1 MDMTEQPAKILIVD
15 DIPETRDLI
24 EKILK
29 FEQGIEVVGSVSEG
43 ESVVD
48 AIKETSADV
57 VLMDLHL
64 SGIDGIEATK
74 LLKEKYPWVQVIIIS
89 TSEGTPDEYRRA
101 MKAGAS
107 DFVTKDKFLKQA
119 SL

>member
-1 MDMTEQPAKILIVD
+1 MSERPARVLIVD
-15 DIPETRDLI
+15 DVAETRDLI

-29 FEQGIEVVGSVSEG
+29 FEPGIEVVGSVSEG

-48 AIKETSADV
+48 ALGDTSADV

-74 LLKEKYPWVQVIIIS
+74 LLKKKYPWVQVVIIS
-89 TSEGTPDEYRRA
+89 AYEGTPEEYRRA
-101 MKAGAS
+101 MKAGVS
-107 DFVTKDKFLKQA
+107 DFVTKEMFLKRT
-119 SL
+119 SN